1 MRSMSGSACQ
11 VPELGTRHLCVALSF
26 PGCLSKQR
34 TFKTTFY
41 QQGNFLIGL
50 YSAQVTCEA

>member
-11 VPELGTRHLCVALSF
+11 VPELGAHRVCVALSF
-26 PGCLSKQR
+26 PGCLSKQH

-41 QQGNFLIGL
+41 QQGNFLFGL
-50 YSAQVTCEA
+50 YSA